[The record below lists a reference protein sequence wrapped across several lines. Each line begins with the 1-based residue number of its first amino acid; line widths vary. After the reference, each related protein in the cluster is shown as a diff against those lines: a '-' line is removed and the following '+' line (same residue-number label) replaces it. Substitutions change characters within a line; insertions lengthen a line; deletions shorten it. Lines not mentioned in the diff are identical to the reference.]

1 LELFGIEKQFSL
13 LRNPSSDVM
22 NNPSLYSKS
31 NALQKTDAD
40 WVLANYFHLIKA
52 MGNLFD
58 MLRPGGAML
67 LSLAPNHWIFDIHE
81 KMAESTKWRR
91 YMDDI
96 QT

>member
-1 LELFGIEKQFSL
+1 
-13 LRNPSSDVM
+13 
-22 NNPSLYSKS
+22 
-31 NALQKTDAD
+31 
-40 WVLANYFHLIKA
+40 

-91 YMDDI
+91 YMDDT
-96 QT
+96 QTYTLPNQDSQSRYVCELVDRSYTHPNFYDFWKWTSIVNTDKICF